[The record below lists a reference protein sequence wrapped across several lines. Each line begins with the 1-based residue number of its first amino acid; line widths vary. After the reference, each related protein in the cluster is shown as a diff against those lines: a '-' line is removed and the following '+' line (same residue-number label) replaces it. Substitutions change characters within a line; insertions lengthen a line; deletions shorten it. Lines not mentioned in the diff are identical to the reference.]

1 MLKYILDTLGCIILV
16 IKINPTCFFYIF
28 NMATRNLKITNVAT
42 FLALPVHF
50 PLWGPDMMARA
61 LVVILLVDDERANR
75 EHHMTLEI

>member
-42 FLALPVHF
+42 FLALPVPF
-50 PLWGPDMMARA
+50 PL
-61 LVVILLVDDERANR
+61 
-75 EHHMTLEI
+75 